1 MTTAAVPRRR
11 RDVRIIGAIGIAHLF
26 SHFYQLTLA
35 PLFLLIKA
43 EFGVSNVELGALIS
57 VFFIASA
64 LLQTPAGFMVDR
76 FGARPVLIGGLA
88 LVSLTV
94 TGYAL
99 APNYAALVAL
109 SLIAGAGNSVFHPA
123 DYSLL
128 NQHISPDLMGRAYS
142 IHTIGGHLGYGLAP
156 VVVALLGVSFG
167 WRGAVAIVGLAGL
180 VTAGGILAMG
190 SSMFQGE
197 TVQET
202 PRINKIDRAT
212 FAVLLHPVII
222 SFFIMFVI
230 MAMGFIGLQNFTP
243 LALVNG
249 MGLSLVSANGIL
261 SGFLFAAPA
270 GVLVGGILA
279 DRCQRQELVASLSV
293 IGSGLII
300 LSIGL
305 VDVPLFP
312 AFVMAGF
319 LFGLA
324 LPSRDMVVRSATPK
338 GASGRVFGFVYG
350 GLDAG
355 SAVTPLIYGW
365 FLDLG
370 NPIWVFLVSGVLMLL
385 FASFIFA
392 TSALIA
398 RVDAGEAAP

>member
-1 MTTAAVPRRR
+1 MTAAAAPGRR
-11 RDVRIIGAIGIAHLF
+11 RDVRIIGTIGVAHLF

-43 EFGVSNVELGALIS
+43 EFEVSNVELGALIS
-57 VFFIASA
+57 LFFIASA
-64 LLQTPAGFMVDR
+64 VLQTPAGFLVDR
-76 FGARPVLIGGLA
+76 FGARPILIGGLA
-88 LVSLTV
+88 LLSLAV
-94 TGYAL
+94 AGYAL

-128 NQHISPDLMGRAYS
+128 NQHISPNLMGRAYS
-142 IHTIGGHLGYGLAP
+142 VHTIGGHLGYGLAP
-156 VVVALLGVSFG
+156 VVLALLGVSFG

-180 VTAGGILAMG
+180 LTAAAILAMG
-190 SSMFQGE
+190 SAMFQG
-197 TVQET
+197 VKPAGP
-202 PRINKIDRAT
+202 PRVDKTGRAGV
-212 FAVLLHPVII
+212 AVLLHPAII
-222 SFFIMFVI
+222 SFFVMFVI

-261 SGFLFAAPA
+261 SGFLFAAPV
-270 GVLVGGILA
+270 GVLVGGVLA
-279 DRCQRQELVASLSV
+279 DRCRRQELVASMSV
-293 IGSGLII
+293 ISCGLII
-300 LSIGL
+300 LCIGL

-312 AFVMAGF
+312 AFVAAGF

-324 LPSRDMVVRSATPK
+324 LPSRDMVVRAATPE

-355 SAVTPLIYGW
+355 SAVTPLLYGW

-370 NPIWVFLVSGVLMLL
+370 NPIWVFVVSGVLMLL
-385 FASFIFA
+385 FGSIIFA
-392 TSALIA
+392 TATLMA
-398 RVDAGEAAP
+398 RAETGKFAP